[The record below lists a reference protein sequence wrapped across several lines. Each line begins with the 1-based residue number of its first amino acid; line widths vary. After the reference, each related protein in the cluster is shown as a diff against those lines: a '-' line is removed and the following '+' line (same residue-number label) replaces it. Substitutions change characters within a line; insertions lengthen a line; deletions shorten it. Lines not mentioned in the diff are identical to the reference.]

1 MFQMRIANIE
11 LTMPAQEFQD
21 ALQACVDNYSTTMN
35 YALKPVSTK
44 HGKNMYKLS
53 IDNGNNSIVEV
64 VAERDDASGD
74 VCFHPLKLSN
84 MNESFYNVRYDNA
97 DIAGQ
102 DEDPCIFFCY
112 AMNAICSNNKG
123 SFAYIDP
130 NGNAVI
136 TKDGTQKR
144 GVTVALVD
152 KDGTVYSC
160 AGAKSVKGAA
170 DDVEFTVK
178 KPIGEW
184 LSENH
189 EIAQQIAPLS
199 ITDKMN
205 AIGKHLIQARLNDE
219 IDSDEFMD
227 IFCQAGI
234 IGFTEKSVLNIYK
247 LLM

>member
-1 MFQMRIANIE
+1 MFEMRIANIE
-11 LTMPAQEFQD
+11 LTMPAQEFED
-21 ALQACVDNYSTTMN
+21 ALQSCINNYSTMMN
-35 YALKPVSTK
+35 YSLKPVSTK

-84 MNESFYNVRYDNA
+84 MNESFYNVHYDDT
-97 DIAGQ
+97 DIAGR

-112 AMNAICSNNKG
+112 AMNVICSNNKG
-123 SFAYIDP
+123 TFAYIDP
-130 NGNAVI
+130 NGNAVL
-136 TKDGTQKR
+136 TKDGSQKR
-144 GVTVALVD
+144 GVSVALVD

-160 AGAKSVKGAA
+160 SGAKSVRGATE
-170 DDVEFTVK
+170 DVEFTVK

-184 LSENH
+184 LSENS

-205 AIGKHLIQARLNDE
+205 AIGKYLIQARLNDE